1 MMDFKDWLMK
11 VEMSTS
17 TADVAVFARPSI
29 MQRTPPVYSVEDLE
43 KRKKKNA
50 NKSLPG
56 S

>member
-11 VEMSTS
+11 TEMSTS
-17 TADVAVFARPSI
+17 TGDVAVFARPAI
-29 MQRTPPVYSVEDLE
+29 TQRTPPVYSVDDLE

-50 NKSLPG
+50 NKPLSG